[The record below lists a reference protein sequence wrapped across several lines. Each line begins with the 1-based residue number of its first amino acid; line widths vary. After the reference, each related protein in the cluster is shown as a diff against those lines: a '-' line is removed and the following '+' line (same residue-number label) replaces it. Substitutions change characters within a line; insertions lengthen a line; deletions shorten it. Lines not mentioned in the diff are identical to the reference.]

1 MMEMTQ
7 ETKRNSMKKLITTVL
22 LASIININFLP
33 LSAMAW
39 GQKKVLNAG
48 VAEYKFEY
56 VNMNWWESFNDETL
70 KGYITKAIE
79 QNNDLKIASLKVEEY
94 NQLTKMQFAKQL
106 PSMYTLPMLNTQKN
120 LGTSSFGGSY
130 MFPLLVNYEADI
142 FLKNRDKTKAEK
154 KQFEASKFDERAAY
168 ISISSA
174 VASTYFN
181 IVRTD
186 KLIDIQ
192 KQIVDYKKQIC
203 DLTQKRNKQG
213 LSSTADTVRADKEF
227 VFAETDLIELEKN
240 RNILLNQLAVL
251 VGESPANASELKR
264 IAYDDIKFNQ
274 EIPNEIPSS
283 VIIKRPDVLKAEN
296 QVEKAGLDVK
306 IARKELLPTLNI
318 GGLLMFNSSSLS
330 SAFNWQNSL
339 MAMGGGLLFPIFT
352 GGQKITN
359 LRLKKNYYEQILQSY
374 QKTNLVAIQEINDAL
389 SNLKLDDEKYNQNI
403 KKLKLEEKDFGY
415 NEKKFNQGAISYLD
429 LIQRKENLLNMNK
442 VVTSSYTDR
451 LIDYISLYK
460 ATGSKVPVGNNL

>member
-1 MMEMTQ
+1 
-7 ETKRNSMKKLITTVL
+7 MKKQKFLSILI
-22 LASIININFLP
+22 LAGILNLNFLP

-48 VAEYKFEY
+48 IAEYKFEY

-70 KGYITKAIE
+70 KGYITKALE

-106 PSMYTLPMLNTQKN
+106 PSMYFVPALSTQKN
-120 LGTSSFGGSY
+120 PATSYFGGDY

-142 FLKNRDKTKAEK
+142 FLKNRDKTKSAK

-186 KLIDIQ
+186 KLLDIQ

-283 VIIKRPDVLKAEN
+283 VIIKRPDVLRAEN
-296 QVEKAGLDVK
+296 QVEKAGLDIK
-306 IARKELLPTLNI
+306 IARKELLPALNI

-330 SAFNWQNSL
+330 SALNWQNSL
-339 MAMGGGLLFPIFT
+339 LAMGGGLLFSVN
-352 GGQKITN
+352 GQKFIN
-359 LRLKKNYYEQILQSY
+359 LRLKKNHYEQILQSY

-389 SNLKLDDEKYNQNI
+389 SNLKLDDQKYDQNV
-403 KKLKLEEKDFGY
+403 KKLQLEEKDFGY
-415 NEKKFNQGAISYLD
+415 NEKKFSQGTISYLD

-442 VVTSSYTDR
+442 VVTSSYTDKI
-451 LIDYISLYK
+451 IDYISLYK
-460 ATGSKVPVGNNL
+460 ATGSKIPTGSNL